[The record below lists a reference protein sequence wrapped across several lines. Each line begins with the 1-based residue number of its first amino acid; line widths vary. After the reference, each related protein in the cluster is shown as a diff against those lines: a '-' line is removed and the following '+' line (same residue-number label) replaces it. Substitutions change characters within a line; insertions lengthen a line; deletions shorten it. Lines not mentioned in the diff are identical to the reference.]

1 MGIEGFQGLKVWQKS
16 KVVAV
21 LIYRLTDSEKFRRDF
36 VFKNQFR
43 RAAVSISSNIAEGD
57 ELGSDRQAVRFF
69 KIAKGSA
76 AELLS
81 QAIIAKEI
89 GYIKSEDLQE
99 LNSRCTEILKMRS
112 KLISVRSGNNSFLMP
127 NA

>member
-1 MGIEGFQGLKVWQKS
+1 MGIGGFQGLKVWQKS
-16 KVVAV
+16 KNLAV
-21 LIYRLTDSEKFRRDF
+21 LVYKLTDSEKFRRDF

-81 QAIIAKEI
+81 QAIIAEEI
-89 GYIKSEDLQE
+89 GYLKSEDLQE
-99 LNSRCTEILKMRS
+99 LDSRCTEILKMLS

>member
-1 MGIEGFQGLKVWQKS
+1 MGIGGFQGLKVWQKS
-16 KVVAV
+16 KNLAV
-21 LIYRLTDSEKFRRDF
+21 LVYKLTDSEKFRRDF

-57 ELGSDRQAVRFF
+57 ELGSDRQAVIFF

-81 QAIIAKEI
+81 QAIIAEEI
-89 GYIKSEDLQE
+89 GYLKSEDLQE
-99 LNSRCTEILKMRS
+99 LDSRCTEILKMLS

>member
-1 MGIEGFQGLKVWQKS
+1 MGIGGVQGLKVWQKS
-16 KVVAV
+16 KNLAV
-21 LIYRLTDSEKFRRDF
+21 LVYKLTDSEKFRRDF

-69 KIAKGSA
+69 KVTKGSA

-99 LNSRCTEILKMRS
+99 LDTRCTEILKMLS

>member
-1 MGIEGFQGLKVWQKS
+1 MGIGGFQGLKVWQKS
-16 KVVAV
+16 KNLAV
-21 LIYRLTDSEKFRRDF
+21 LVYKLTDSEKFRRDF

-57 ELGSDRQAVRFF
+57 ELGSDRQTVRFF

-81 QAIIAKEI
+81 QAIIAEEI
-89 GYIKSEDLQE
+89 GYLKSEDLQE
-99 LNSRCTEILKMRS
+99 LDSRCTEILKMLS